1 MSENFVIIPKTDKI
15 ILYSLFSLPLIFLIV
30 VFFSGLFG
38 KTRKELMLEDCLSEN
53 FTGRVDSLFWDKQ
66 NHNVKTA
73 ILSNGYRY
81 QIFPNW
87 ELKIK
92 HGDSLSKK
100 IKTLHV
106 ELFRN
111 HKRVDVLDY
120 NQQINNLIE

>member
-1 MSENFVIIPKTDKI
+1 MGENFVAIPKTDKI

-53 FTGRVDSLFWDKQ
+53 YTGRVDSLIWDKQ
-66 NHNVKTA
+66 NHNVNTA

-81 QIFPNW
+81 QIFRNW
-87 ELKIK
+87 ESKIK

-100 IKTLHV
+100 IKSLHV

-111 HKRVDVLDY
+111 DKRVDVLDY
-120 NQQINNLIE
+120 NEQINNLIE